1 MDAFKHILVNNE
13 QHEFQSKENKST
25 LEMRCMSLS
34 FSSIPDV
41 SSGVPRGPYSGCC
54 PSWGW
59 RLMVD
64 VCPCAWVDV
73 CPCGWVDVCP
83 CAHDVCRS
91 WGSLA
96 QVRLLI
102 CHQIAP
108 RARLVNLPSVHE
120 HHATKVYTQDMYN
133 ATHIFTMPH
142 KCRHCHTTSSALLR
156 TLAEG
161 HETVGWAPSAPI
173 FTQCALVRACL
184 TKHTCLE
191 CICHTNVPISKVA
204 WKFFKYLIVDSNKE
218 KEANNHV
225 QEN

>member
-1 MDAFKHILVNNE
+1 MDAFKHLLVNNE
-13 QHEFQSKENKST
+13 QHKFQSKE
-25 LEMRCMSLS
+25 MQCMSLS

-73 CPCGWVDVCP
+73 CPC
-83 CAHDVCRS
+83 AHDVCRS

-120 HHATKVYTQDMYN
+120 HYATQVYTLTQKILCHTHLYN
-133 ATHIFTMPH
+133 ATHIFTKPH
-142 KCRHCHTTSSALLR
+142 KCRHCHTTSNALLP

-161 HETVGWAPSAPI
+161 PQTVGWAPSAPI
-173 FTQCALVRACL
+173 FTQCALVHADMEFVQKFTPL
-184 TKHTCLE
+184 DFQVKNFTPSILP
-191 CICHTNVPISKVA
+191 NFNSFSK
-204 WKFFKYLIVDSNKE
+204 
-218 KEANNHV
+218 
-225 QEN
+225 

>member
-1 MDAFKHILVNNE
+1 MLRFVFHYLLGIAPPTNPPAKKITNIWQLCSILLPHMRCSRLVIFHLIFAIIEFSFSGLLEAFKHLLVRNE
-13 QHEFQSKENKST
+13 QHEFQSKESKST
-25 LEMRCMSLS
+25 LEMQCMSLS

-73 CPCGWVDVCP
+73 CPC
-83 CAHDVCRS
+83 AHDVCRS

-108 RARLVNLPSVHE
+108 RA
-120 HHATKVYTQDMYN
+120 A
-133 ATHIFTMPH
+133 
-142 KCRHCHTTSSALLR
+142 
-156 TLAEG
+156 
-161 HETVGWAPSAPI
+161 
-173 FTQCALVRACL
+173 
-184 TKHTCLE
+184 
-191 CICHTNVPISKVA
+191 
-204 WKFFKYLIVDSNKE
+204 
-218 KEANNHV
+218 
-225 QEN
+225 